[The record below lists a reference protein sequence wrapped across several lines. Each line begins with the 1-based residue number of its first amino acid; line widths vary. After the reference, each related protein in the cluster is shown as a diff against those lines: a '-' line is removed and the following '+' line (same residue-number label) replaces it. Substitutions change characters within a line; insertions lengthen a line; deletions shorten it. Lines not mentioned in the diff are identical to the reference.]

1 MRSGLSFLLL
11 ACCAAGCVV
20 EQPPGNSTAR
30 NNTPANNTST
40 NSTSIN
46 STSINSTSAAAN
58 GSPGVP
64 APVSDGK
71 LRAYIDAAAQG
82 LAPEMQE
89 ALRGVDGDARRLL
102 AVRGYLRGGRDLG
115 TKWAWSR
122 QQIESY
128 EQTPEY
134 AAAVAE
140 VEKVRRKFE
149 ELNPGHTL
157 HVNTEVRSL
166 DEQVRNWNE
175 AESVRRAGEEMLA
188 AAEKELS
195 DARYGPAPDDAGR
208 ERFERFLR
216 GFVPTAQPTV
226 ATPGL
231 SPHGQLR
238 ALDFQVRRGREL
250 VAGTSSASARREW
263 DEAGWTAKLR
273 EAVGKASTK
282 FTGPLESPYEPW
294 HYNYTP

>member
-1 MRSGLSFLLL
+1 MRRGLTAALLL
-11 ACCAAGCVV
+11 ACCAAACVV
-20 EQPPGNSTAR
+20 ERP
-30 NNTPANNTST
+30 PANNASVNN
-40 NSTSIN
+40 NSANNTTAN
-46 STSINSTSAAAN
+46 NSAAAN
-58 GSPGVP
+58 NADANDSQR
-64 APVSDGK
+64 APESGAK
-71 LRAYIDAAAQG
+71 LQAYIAALSQG

-89 ALRGVDGDARRLL
+89 TLRGVDGDARRLL
-102 AVRGYLRGGRDLG
+102 AIRGYLRGGRDL
-115 TKWAWSR
+115 TMKWSWSR

-128 EQTPEY
+128 KQTPEY

-175 AESVRRAGEEMLA
+175 VESVRMAGDELLA
-188 AAEKELS
+188 AATKELS
-195 DARYGPAPDDAGR
+195 DANYRPAPDDEGR
-208 ERFERFLR
+208 QRFERFLR
-216 GFVPTAQPTV
+216 GFTPSVQPTV
-226 ATPGL
+226 ASPGL

-238 ALDFQVRRGREL
+238 AFDFQVQRGREL
-250 VAGTSSASARREW
+250 IAGTSAAAARREW

-273 EAVGKASTK
+273 DAVVKASTK
-282 FTGPLESPYEPW
+282 FNGPLQSPYEPW